1 MRDTLKALE
10 ELQKVDVQIAQL
22 VKSGSENPKR
32 LAELEAELGSVRSA
46 VEAERRRLD
55 EVEKQKK
62 TTEELLAADKDKVKK
77 WEARLT
83 EQRSPRE
90 YTALAREI
98 DIAKKQNET
107 GAEEIVELAKQV
119 ETVRDTL
126 ESKEASFADTES
138 GLRAEMKQLR
148 DAMDELEGRR
158 KALESKRAKAAQSV
172 PAQMLKRYDIILK
185 RRSTVVVQV
194 INGAC
199 SGCHMNLPPQLHN
212 QLRTHARID
221 TCPSCGRMIYAAEA
235 FEEAEEQKTEA

>member
-10 ELQKVDVQIAQL
+10 ELQKVDVQIGQL

-32 LAELEAELGSVRSA
+32 LAEVEAQLGSVRSA
-46 VEAERRRLD
+46 VEVERRKLD

-62 TTEELLAADKDKVKK
+62 ATEELLAADKEKVKK

-119 ETVRDTL
+119 VATRDGLET
-126 ESKEASFADTES
+126 KEASFADEE
-138 GLRAEMKQLR
+138 GQLRAEMKSLR
-148 DAMDELEGRR
+148 EAMDELDGKR
-158 KALESKRAKAAQSV
+158 KELEKKRAAAAKSV
-172 PAQMLKRYDIILK
+172 PEAMLRKYDVILT
-185 RRSTVVVQV
+185 RRATVIVPVV
-194 INGAC
+194 NGAC
-199 SGCHMNLPPQLHN
+199 SGCHMNLPPQQYN
-212 QLRTHARID
+212 QLRTHARIEG
-221 TCPSCGRMIYAAEA
+221 CPSCGRMIYSPEA
-235 FEEAEEQKTEA
+235 FEAAEG

>member
-10 ELQKVDVQIAQL
+10 ELQKVDVQIGQL

-32 LAELEAELGSVRSA
+32 LAELEAQLGSVRSA
-46 VEAERRRLD
+46 VEAERVKLE

-62 TTEELLAADKDKVKK
+62 ATEELLAADKEKVKK

-107 GAEEIVELAKQV
+107 GADEIVSLAKQV
-119 ETVRDTL
+119 ETVRDGL
-126 ESKEASFADTES
+126 ETKEASFADTES
-138 GLRAEMKQLR
+138 ELRAEMKTLR
-148 DAMDELEGRR
+148 AAMNELEGRR
-158 KALESKRAKAAQSV
+158 KALEAQRAKAAQSV
-172 PAQMLKRYDIILK
+172 PAQMLKRYDVILK

-194 INGAC
+194 VNGAC